1 MFLLLVLYPIL
12 EIYAIFE
19 IGARI
24 GFINTFFA
32 FLACFVLGLGF
43 AKAQGRYVLGRMQEA
58 LSQQRMPNDDVL
70 HGLVTFAGGILLAIP
85 GFISDAIALLLIL
98 PGTRHLIV
106 YFLKTRFAPK
116 IKDGSFKVFSFGGM
130 SGMGM
135 GNMGGMGSRPTSGPT
150 FEDEE
155 PRWEREVS
163 PLVID
168 VTPIKPNQ
176 KKTE

>member
-19 IGARI
+19 IGSRI

-32 FLACFVLGLGF
+32 LLACFVLGLGF

-98 PGTRHLIV
+98 PGTRHLVV
-106 YFLKTRFAPK
+106 YYLKTRFAPK

-130 SGMGM
+130 SGMGGF
-135 GNMGGMGSRPTSGPT
+135 GNMGSRPTSGPT
-150 FEDEE
+150 FEDE
-155 PRWEREVS
+155 PRFEREVT

-168 VTPIKPNQ
+168 VKPIKPNQ